1 MKRIVYLFVAL
12 LMMATAD
19 AQTLTERQKGL
30 AACACL
36 MAQGDM
42 NRLEPTV
49 RMALNKGVTI
59 YYSAEHGLFHIFC
72 VLWAVWFNYS
82 VTDFDYLYS

>member
-42 NRLEPTV
+42 
-49 RMALNKGVTI
+49 
-59 YYSAEHGLFHIFC
+59 H
-72 VLWAVWFNYS
+72 
-82 VTDFDYLYS
+82 

>member
-19 AQTLTERQKGL
+19 AQTLTEHQKGL

-36 MAQGDM
+36 MAIIKQQ
-42 NRLEPTV
+42 
-49 RMALNKGVTI
+49 
-59 YYSAEHGLFHIFC
+59 
-72 VLWAVWFNYS
+72 
-82 VTDFDYLYS
+82 

>member
-12 LMMATAD
+12 LMMATVD

-36 MAQGDM
+36 
-42 NRLEPTV
+42 
-49 RMALNKGVTI
+49 
-59 YYSAEHGLFHIFC
+59 
-72 VLWAVWFNYS
+72 
-82 VTDFDYLYS
+82 